1 MKVILNQEIKALGK
15 RGEVKEVSDGY
26 GRNYLL
32 PKGLAIEATSG
43 NLKVLNDKKES
54 AARKEEMEQAEAE
67 TLAKKL
73 AGCKVT
79 FKVKTG
85 EGGRLFGS
93 ITAKDVADQIKKEHG
108 FDLDKR
114 KLAIDDS
121 TKNLGDYPVK
131 IHLYKGISTEITV
144 KVIGE

>member
-15 RGEVKEVSDGY
+15 RGEIKEVSDGY

-43 NLKVLNDKKES
+43 NIKVLNDKKES
-54 AARKEEMEQAEAE
+54 AARKEEMEQAEAQI
-67 TLAKKL
+67 LVKKL
-73 AGCKVT
+73 EGCKIT

-108 FDLDKR
+108 LELDKR

-121 TKNLGDYPVK
+121 IKNIGDYLVK